1 MSLHHL
7 IRRLVAAAAF
17 LALIL
22 AISPAAAQPPEPVD
36 FMRPMAP
43 IDGRRVAL
51 IIGNTDYDGAA
62 WSILPNASNDA
73 RHIASILGDEARGAA
88 RFDVTL
94 VTDGTRE
101 EIMAALASFAEKAA
115 AADIA
120 MVYFSGHGFEHNLDN
135 YIVPVGAPGAVN
147 ESNVAQRFIN
157 MSEVVGA
164 AAARGFS
171 VFFLD
176 ACRERG
182 PVLRF
187 SSNTDG
193 DRAALF
199 GAIEAPQSAVF
210 YATAMGDVAYDAAP
224 PGSPLSPFARA
235 VGRAMSAPGLD
246 IPYMFTGVREAVIR
260 ATRNRD
266 PTQGPQLAGSWSR
279 PFYFLPAG
287 AQPAAPPPPPPAAR
301 LDIPL
306 ETLGI
311 VDEPVLMMRLLEQ
324 YSPRQLIAMADRG
337 DPLALYLTGYM
348 FAFGVGVEQDLE
360 RARGLLEQSV
370 LTGHP
375 AAQLELGFFLL
386 RHGGPEGRERARSL
400 YEQAAAQGYA
410 KAMSHLAG
418 AYLAGTFG
426 VTDRDEAHRLLRE
439 AARLGHPFA
448 HQALAIIG
456 EDREAH
462 VAALQAL
469 ADSGDAEGSNWL
481 CEIAAAGIHVTDSAA
496 HCLAAAR
503 AGHSNARAHAALLYH
518 GGIGLEPS
526 PEKAR
531 YWARLAL
538 SSADLR
544 DELRTRLD
552 PLVD

>member
-1 MSLHHL
+1 
-7 IRRLVAAAAF
+7 
-17 LALIL
+17 
-22 AISPAAAQPPEPVD
+22 
-36 FMRPMAP
+36 MAP

-88 RFDVTL
+88 RFDVEL

-199 GAIEAPQSAVF
+199 GAIEAPQSADF

-224 PGSPLSPFARA
+224 PGSPLSPFARRSS
-235 VGRAMSAPGLD
+235 GRRRIAIRPRFRSSPDPG
-246 IPYMFTGVREAVIR
+246 R
-260 ATRNRD
+260 
-266 PTQGPQLAGSWSR
+266 GPSISSR
-279 PFYFLPAG
+279 P
-287 AQPAAPPPPPPAAR
+287 APSRQR
-301 LDIPL
+301 LR
-306 ETLGI
+306 
-311 VDEPVLMMRLLEQ
+311 RLR
-324 YSPRQLIAMADRG
+324 P
-337 DPLALYLTGYM
+337 
-348 FAFGVGVEQDLE
+348 
-360 RARGLLEQSV
+360 
-370 LTGHP
+370 
-375 AAQLELGFFLL
+375 
-386 RHGGPEGRERARSL
+386 
-400 YEQAAAQGYA
+400 
-410 KAMSHLAG
+410 
-418 AYLAGTFG
+418 
-426 VTDRDEAHRLLRE
+426 
-439 AARLGHPFA
+439 RLGWSYRSRP
-448 HQALAIIG
+448 
-456 EDREAH
+456 
-462 VAALQAL
+462 
-469 ADSGDAEGSNWL
+469 
-481 CEIAAAGIHVTDSAA
+481 
-496 HCLAAAR
+496 
-503 AGHSNARAHAALLYH
+503 
-518 GGIGLEPS
+518 
-526 PEKAR
+526 
-531 YWARLAL
+531 WA
-538 SSADLR
+538 SSTSR
-544 DELRTRLD
+544 C
-552 PLVD
+552 